1 MRVVLSE
8 PAEFDL
14 LEIAISIA
22 RHNRARARA
31 FVRERRAAARQIGAM
46 PNAFA
51 LVPGHE
57 QRGIRRRPYRDY
69 LIFYRVG
76 TDRVVIMRI
85 VHGARDYAALLAR
98 DPGP

>member
-22 RHNRARARA
+22 RHDRARARA
-31 FVRERRAAARQIGAM
+31 LVRELRGAARQIGTM

-57 QRGIRRRPYRDY
+57 RHGFRRRPYRDY
-69 LIFYRVG
+69 LIFYRSRL
-76 TDRVVIMRI
+76 TRC
-85 VHGARDYAALLAR
+85 
-98 DPGP
+98 